1 VAGLVLFG
9 IGAAR
14 GGGRSG
20 RDRQSRWSE
29 QSGSIP
35 TVFGPAPRHLA
46 DLRPGVD
53 KVRYIFFG
61 GEVVVRLPPPR
72 DIYEVVTIVNSALKA
87 Q

>member
-1 VAGLVLFG
+1 MCFSGSVRR
-9 IGAAR
+9 GA
-14 GGGRSG
+14 GGGADATG
-20 RDRQSRWSE
+20 RTDGASSR
-29 QSGSIP
+29 GSIP

-53 KVRYIFFG
+53 KVRYFFFG
-61 GEVVVRLPPPR
+61 GEVVVRLPPSR